1 MQILISGGANS
12 GKSSLAEQLAVA
24 QSFQPRYYFAT
35 MQVWDAECAR
45 RIERHRQQRAGKDFQ
60 TVEVPTNLLET
71 ISTLPQGGCG
81 LLECVS
87 NLLSNE
93 QFGGSQ
99 EDPVTA
105 ILDGMAALQKKLD
118 AVVIVTNEVF
128 TDRVPNDIAMRQYL
142 QNLGNINQVLAS
154 RSDVVIEVCSGIPLC
169 WKGASLFHE
178 IML

>member
-1 MQILISGGANS
+1 MLTLVIGGAAS
-12 GKSSLAEQLAVA
+12 GKSAYAEHLAV
-24 QSFQPRYYFAT
+24 QSGGPRYYLAT

-128 TDRVPNDIAMRQYL
+128 TDRVPNEIAMQQYL
-142 QNLGNINQVLAS
+142 QNLGIINQVLAS
-154 RSDVVIEVCSGIPLC
+154 RSDVVIEVCSGIPVC
-169 WKGASLFHE
+169 WKGVSRFHE

>member
-1 MQILISGGANS
+1 MQNVPGELNGIA
-12 GKSSLAEQLAVA
+12 SSEQERAFRPLKFPQTCWKRFLLSRRA
-24 QSFQPRYYFAT
+24 
-35 MQVWDAECAR
+35 DADCWNASA
-45 RIERHRQQRAGKDFQ
+45 I
-60 TVEVPTNLLET
+60 
-71 ISTLPQGGCG
+71 
-81 LLECVS
+81 
-87 NLLSNE
+87 LLSNE

-99 EDPVTA
+99 KDPVTA

-128 TDRVPNDIAMRQYL
+128 TDRVPNDIAMQQYL

-154 RSDVVIEVCSGIPLC
+154 RSDVVIEVCSGIPIC

>member
-1 MQILISGGANS
+1 MQNVPEELNDIANS
-12 GKSSLAEQLAVA
+12 EQERTFKPLKFPQTCWKRFLLCRRA
-24 QSFQPRYYFAT
+24 
-35 MQVWDAECAR
+35 DA
-45 RIERHRQQRAGKDFQ
+45 
-60 TVEVPTNLLET
+60 
-71 ISTLPQGGCG
+71 
-81 LLECVS
+81 
-87 NLLSNE
+87 E

-128 TDRVPNDIAMRQYL
+128 TDRVPNDIAMQQYL

-154 RSDVVIEVCSGIPLC
+154 RSDVVIEVCSRIPIC
-169 WKGASLFHE
+169 WKGASRFHE

>member
-81 LLECVS
+81 LLVEMEICCPMNS
-87 NLLSNE
+87 L
-93 QFGGSQ
+93 
-99 EDPVTA
+99 
-105 ILDGMAALQKKLD
+105 
-118 AVVIVTNEVF
+118 AVRRKT
-128 TDRVPNDIAMRQYL
+128 L
-142 QNLGNINQVLAS
+142 
-154 RSDVVIEVCSGIPLC
+154 
-169 WKGASLFHE
+169 
-178 IML
+178 

>member
-12 GKSSLAEQLAVA
+12 GKSSFAEQLAVA

-45 RIERHRQQRAGKDFQ
+45 RIERHRQQRAGKGFQ

-71 ISTLPQGGCG
+71 VSTLPQGGCG

-128 TDRVPNDIAMRQYL
+128 TDRVPNDVAMRQYL

-154 RSDVVIEVCSGIPLC
+154 RSDVVIVCSGIPLC

>member
-1 MQILISGGANS
+1 M
-12 GKSSLAEQLAVA
+12 
-24 QSFQPRYYFAT
+24 
-35 MQVWDAECAR
+35 
-45 RIERHRQQRAGKDFQ
+45 RQQFAFQ
-60 TVEVPTNLLET
+60 
-71 ISTLPQGGCG
+71 
-81 LLECVS
+81 
-87 NLLSNE
+87 
-93 QFGGSQ
+93 
-99 EDPVTA
+99 DPVTA

-128 TDRVPNDIAMRQYL
+128 TDRVPNDVAMRQYL

>member
-1 MQILISGGANS
+1 MDKTSGRRAAAGAVQQKCAAHARQRW
-12 GKSSLAEQLAVA
+12 GKPA
-24 QSFQPRYYFAT
+24 F
-35 MQVWDAECAR
+35 
-45 RIERHRQQRAGKDFQ
+45 
-60 TVEVPTNLLET
+60 
-71 ISTLPQGGCG
+71 PQGGCG

-99 EDPVTA
+99 KDPVTA

-128 TDRVPNDIAMRQYL
+128 TDRVPNDIAMQQYL

-154 RSDVVIEVCSGIPLC
+154 RSDVVIEVCSGIPIC
-169 WKGASLFHE
+169 WKGASRFHE